1 MKNKNLWVDNQP
13 LSLFA
18 QDKGAF
24 YYEERAI
31 LLANP
36 GDIVIVDFEIEKNYL
51 YQLKKMADYS
61 LVNLICLKNRHNDL
75 VESIQKWNQI
85 NLLREFVC
93 KNNYVMRSYIPDERI
108 RILSHDL
115 KIKAIGINF
124 YADNR
129 RQSDLIMLLND
140 LNFHVIETLFL
151 KKSSVEEI
159 EKFFIKNQHVLCK
172 PNESIGG
179 KEIIAIKNAI
189 ELKEIYKLNNSKIE
203 YVLQKKIKADLEGSI
218 QFIYENGKFGIYVCE
233 TFNPHNR
240 FQGFSYPCKTELSF
254 RLQDDAEKVLKL
266 FTKKYKSDI
275 DSFGIDFIISDNK
288 VYYHDLNPR
297 KTAVSYI
304 LRFLKKAYLNFN
316 QFENFKVVCLYFQIN
331 TKLTYNELQKIFAV
345 AMIPN
350 IVEQGEGIM
359 IINPG
364 TIKIGIIQIV
374 SVSFLS
380 KEKEYLE
387 KIRRLLKQ
395 KGVDVQWP
403 NTVIQ

>member
-13 LSLFA
+13 LSIFC
-18 QDKGAF
+18 QDEGAF
-24 YYEERAI
+24 YYEERAM
-31 LLANP
+31 LMANP

-51 YQLKKMADYS
+51 YQLEKMADYS
-61 LVNLICLKNRHNDL
+61 LVNLICLKNRYNDL
-75 VESIQKWNQI
+75 VESIQKWDQFNI
-85 NLLREFVC
+85 LREFVSE
-93 KNNYVMRSYIPDERI
+93 NNFVLRSYIPDERI
-108 RILSHDL
+108 RVLSQDL

-124 YADNR
+124 YAENR
-129 RQSDLIMLLND
+129 RQSDLIMLLNE
-140 LNFHVIETLFL
+140 LNFQMIETLFL
-151 KKSSVEEI
+151 ERSTKEEV
-159 EKFFIKNQHVLCK
+159 EKFFVENRHVLCK
-172 PNESIGG
+172 PNKSIGG
-179 KEIIAIKNAI
+179 REIIAINNSI
-189 ELKEIYKLNNSKIE
+189 EFKEFYKLNNSKIE
-203 YVLQKKIKADLEGSI
+203 YLLQKKIKADLEGSV
-218 QFIYENGKFGIYVCE
+218 QFIYEDGKFDIYICE
-233 TFNPHNR
+233 TFNPHNS
-240 FQGFSYPCKTELSF
+240 FQGFSYPCKTDLSF
-254 RLQDDAEKVLKL
+254 QLKNDAEKVLEL

-288 VYYHDLNPR
+288 IYYHDLNPR

-304 LRFLKKAYLNFN
+304 LRFLKMAYLNFK
-316 QFENFKVVCLYFQIN
+316 QLENFKVACLYFQIN
-331 TKLTYNELQKIFAV
+331 TKLTYNELQKLFVV

-364 TIKIGIIQIV
+364 TIKIGLIQIV